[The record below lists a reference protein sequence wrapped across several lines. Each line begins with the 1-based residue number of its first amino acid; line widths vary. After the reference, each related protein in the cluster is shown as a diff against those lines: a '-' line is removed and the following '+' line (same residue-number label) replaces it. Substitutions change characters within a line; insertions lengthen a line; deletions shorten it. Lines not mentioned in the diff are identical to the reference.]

1 MNLYNVL
8 KFSLIVSFVVSNG
21 DRGAVAGNWQTPGE
35 INAPTGKWQTPGEIK
50 APTGKWLVPGAVQA
64 PKGEIQKPGQIQIPK
79 DFKAPV
85 VVEKSDC
92 QHRLAMGSDVLFD
105 FNKAE
110 INSNALVSLTN
121 LGEMVKKEGKHPIR
135 VEGHTD
141 SIGSDDY
148 NQRLSELRAT
158 SVKDWLIDH
167 QYMDYSATSVGFGRK
182 KPIAANKLP
191 NGKDNPAGRQKNRR
205 VEIVIDTCK

>member
-1 MNLYNVL
+1 MGGKGIFEMALLVSILSCQANL
-8 KFSLIVSFVVSNG
+8 
-21 DRGAVAGNWQTPGE
+21 AVQAGNWQTPGE
-35 INAPTGKWQTPGEIK
+35 IKAPTGKWQTPGEIK
-50 APTGKWLVPGAVQA
+50 APTGPWNVP
-64 PKGEIQKPGQIQIPK
+64 KEIQKAGEIQIPK

-85 VVEKSDC
+85 TVKKSDC
-92 QHRLAMGSDVLFD
+92 QHRLEMGSDVLFD

-110 INSNALVSLTN
+110 INPNAAVSLTN
-121 LGEMVKKEGKHPIR
+121 LGEMVKKEGKHPIK

-148 NQRLSELRAT
+148 NQRLSEQRAT
-158 SVKDWLIDH
+158 SVKDWLVEH
-167 QYMDYSATSVGFGRK
+167 KYMDDSATASGFGRK
-182 KPIAANKLP
+182 KPIAPNKLP